1 MSPRRILLVLRKD
14 LRLGP
19 RSPVFLWVLVLPL
32 LITLVLQV
40 AFGDLFEPR
49 PRLGI
54 VDRGASA
61 VTAAARQA
69 PGIELVLL
77 GSEDGLRA
85 KVEANDLDAGLV
97 LPEGFDA
104 AVQAGERP
112 ALQFYVGG
120 ESAASDRIIL
130 TATVLDLVRR
140 VEGRAAPVEVE
151 VVALGEKALPIT
163 VRLVPL
169 IAMYALL
176 VAGVF
181 LPSFSLADERE
192 KRTLDA
198 LVVTPVRLGE
208 VVVAKGCLGF
218 LLAVPMAVV
227 TLWINRALTGQALAL
242 VVVLVV
248 AGLVLVEL
256 GLIYGTVDGNVTAVF
271 TLIKGTGFLLLA
283 PTVFYLFP
291 DWPQWIARLFPTY
304 WVVDPV
310 YRVTIKGAGLGD
322 VWVEIMIA
330 LGVAALLGLL
340 AAATTRRL
348 RKRLAAA

>member
-1 MSPRRILLVLRKD
+1 VSARRILLVLGKD

-40 AFGDLFEPR
+40 AFGDLLDPR

-54 VDRGASA
+54 VDEGESA
-61 VTAAARQA
+61 VAAAARQA
-69 PGIELVLL
+69 SGIEVAPL
-77 GSEDGLRA
+77 GSAEALKA
-85 KVEANDLDAGLV
+85 KVEADDLDAGLV
-97 LPEGFDA
+97 LPAGFDA
-104 AVQAGERP
+104 ALGAGERP
-112 ALQFYVGG
+112 ALELYLSGRS
-120 ESAASDRIIL
+120 SAADRLVL
-130 TATVLDLVRR
+130 TATTLDLIR
-140 VEGRAAPVEVE
+140 RAAGGAPPLEVE
-151 VVALGEKALPIT
+151 MVALGEEALPIT

-192 KRTLDA
+192 RRTLNA
-198 LVVTPVRLGE
+198 VVVTPVRLGE
-208 VVVAKGCLGF
+208 VVAAKGSLGF

-227 TLWINRALTGQALAL
+227 TLWINQALTGQPLAL
-242 VVVLVV
+242 LVVLVV
-248 AGLVLVEL
+248 AGALLVEL
-256 GLIYGTVDGNVTAVF
+256 GLVYGTVAGNVTAVF

-304 WVVDPV
+304 WVINPV
-310 YRVTIKGAGLGD
+310 YEVTIERAGLGD
-322 VWVEIMIA
+322 VWAELVVA
-330 LGVAALLGLL
+330 LGVGALLGLVV
-340 AAATTRRL
+340 AATTRRL
-348 RKRLAAA
+348 QARLAAG

>member
-1 MSPRRILLVLRKD
+1 M
-14 LRLGP
+14 
-19 RSPVFLWVLVLPL
+19 
-32 LITLVLQV
+32 
-40 AFGDLFEPR
+40 
-49 PRLGI
+49 
-54 VDRGASA
+54 
-61 VTAAARQA
+61 
-69 PGIELVLL
+69 
-77 GSEDGLRA
+77 
-85 KVEANDLDAGLV
+85 
-97 LPEGFDA
+97 
-104 AVQAGERP
+104 
-112 ALQFYVGG
+112 
-120 ESAASDRIIL
+120 
-130 TATVLDLVRR
+130 
-140 VEGRAAPVEVE
+140 
-151 VVALGEKALPIT
+151 
-163 VRLVPL
+163 RLVPL

-227 TLWINRALTGQALAL
+227 TLWINRALNGQALAL

-248 AGLVLVEL
+248 AGVVLVEL
-256 GLIYGTVDGNVTAVF
+256 GLIYGTVAGNVTAVF

-304 WVVDPV
+304 LVVDPV

-322 VWVEIMIA
+322 IWVEIVIA

-340 AAATTRRL
+340 AVATTRRL